1 MREVKP
7 TEGSVGASKIPWKLI
22 LEDLELPSC
31 PSLELVF
38 SGLIILQKDLWIF
51 LVTSIIV
58 FELLDALVVVNKV
71 MGWHF

>member
-1 MREVKP
+1 MREVEP
-7 TEGSVGASKIPWKLI
+7 TEGCVRASKIPWKLI
-22 LEDLELPSC
+22 LENLELSSS
-31 PSLELVF
+31 PSLELVL